1 MTKRIQTLCY
11 NCRRTGHLVKECP
24 SRSPIFL
31 CCNATGHEVLDLP
44 RIISKV
50 KNMNM
55 RQEDHE
61 EGQETKN
68 MLKNQ
73 K

>member
-1 MTKRIQTLCY
+1 MPWLEV
-11 NCRRTGHLVKECP
+11 LFV
-24 SRSPIFL
+24 L
-31 CCNATGHEVLDLP
+31 CCKATRHEVLDFP
-44 RIISKV
+44 RMIAKV
-50 KNMNM
+50 EKMNM

-73 K
+73 KESETILL